1 MAKQSYVTP
10 ESLLQD
16 LIRQYLDLGLPVPS
30 DKINR
35 SIRYT
40 RSTRNL
46 GSCSLNRTT
55 GLYTISLSAYAMKD
69 EKEIRATLAHELVH
83 TLPGCMSHGTR
94 FHAYG
99 SIVEHHLGIPI
110 TSRADRES
118 AEKSG
123 ITDARMA
130 KARYKIICNDCGQAI
145 YRLRRCKL
153 TDYPESYRCSACG
166 GRFTVYKRA

>member
-1 MAKQSYVTP
+1 M
-10 ESLLQD
+10 
-16 LIRQYLDLGLPVPS
+16 
-30 DKINR
+30 
-35 SIRYT
+35 
-40 RSTRNL
+40 NL
-46 GSCSLNRTT
+46 KNI
-55 GLYTISLSAYAMKD
+55 LYFTIDGA
-69 EKEIRATLAHELVH
+69 
-83 TLPGCMSHGTR
+83 MSHGAR

-99 SIVEHHLGIPI
+99 SIVERHLGIPI

-130 KARYKIICNDCGQAI
+130 KARYKIVCNNCGQAI

-153 TDYPESYRCSACG
+153 TDHPESYRCSACG